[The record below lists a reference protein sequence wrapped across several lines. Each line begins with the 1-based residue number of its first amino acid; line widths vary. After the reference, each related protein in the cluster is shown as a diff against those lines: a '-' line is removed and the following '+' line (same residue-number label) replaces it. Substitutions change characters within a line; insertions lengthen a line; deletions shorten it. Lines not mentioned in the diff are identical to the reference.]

1 MIKKKRFHIY
11 LNQFDNKKLTELSN
25 KRKETKSAIIRKLIH
40 IEKYAK
46 TLEQIEI
53 NNHINSEFLYQI
65 AKLGNNINQIAYHLN
80 IDITSHDKAKD
91 NLIEILTDFKN
102 VLNMHKEKI
111 QKNKIYKD
119 TILNSYQTIRDNSND
134 QQ

>member
-119 TILNSYQTIRDNSND
+119 TILNSYQTIRSNSNE